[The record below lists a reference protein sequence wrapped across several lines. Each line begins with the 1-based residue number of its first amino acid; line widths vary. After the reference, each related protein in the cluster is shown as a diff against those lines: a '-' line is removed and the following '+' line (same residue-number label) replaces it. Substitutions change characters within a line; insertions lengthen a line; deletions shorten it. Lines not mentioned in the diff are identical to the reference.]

1 VVEAEGGVRHHHQDR
16 RTQSSLSHCFLSFL
30 LITVPVEAR
39 RNLSARGNNTQIRG
53 AMCGRMGYKRESGKV
68 GIDWHVKIIKQIN
81 DRAWQTRG
89 HKTQQLG
96 ADFVN
101 MRQAIY
107 STEQSN
113 KMKYHLEP
121 RKRER
126 KLRRRCVCL
135 LTRRSTATSALRC
148 GRSVKGVLRG
158 TRA

>member
-1 VVEAEGGVRHHHQDR
+1 MR
-16 RTQSSLSHCFLSFL
+16 
-30 LITVPVEAR
+30 
-39 RNLSARGNNTQIRG
+39 
-53 AMCGRMGYKRESGKV
+53 YKRESGRV

-89 HKTQQLG
+89 HRTQQLR

-121 RKRER
+121 RERER
-126 KLRRRCVCL
+126 ELRRRCFCL
-135 LTRRSTATSALRC
+135 LAGSSTAASASAALRC
-148 GRSVKGVLRG
+148 GRSVEGVLRG